1 MKSTSKIILFALI
14 FSTNTLYANKLDT
27 SLKVNAY
34 LEAFYNFTQRDGTI
48 NSMPDLY
55 VNHRD
60 LNQLSINT
68 AIIDFNYSKSRFR
81 ANAGLMTGSYSKYNY
96 SGFDYDYKN
105 IYQLNI
111 GFELSKKH
119 DIWLDAGIMPSHI
132 GTETIIGSDN
142 MTLTRSL
149 NAESTPYYETGL
161 KLSKTSKD
169 KKWNIALLYLNGWQ
183 TIRKSSFYYNVFG
196 TSLVFNDNKNTF
208 GWNTILIHD
217 IDARTFAN
225 DIIFNNFYYKKRLN
239 NKLDLFLGYDI
250 MANTYNINYRILNWT
265 TATIIT
271 SYKLNDKHS
280 IALRAEQYK
289 NYSENLAQGMLSYM
303 PYNIDYLSAS
313 INHDFRINGS
323 LMFRS
328 ELKYLKTEKVHNE
341 FLFNNYE
348 RLNLLFAL
356 CYKL

>member
-1 MKSTSKIILFALI
+1 
-14 FSTNTLYANKLDT
+14 
-27 SLKVNAY
+27 
-34 LEAFYNFTQRDGTI
+34 
-48 NSMPDLY
+48 
-55 VNHRD
+55 
-60 LNQLSINT
+60 
-68 AIIDFNYSKSRFR
+68 
-81 ANAGLMTGSYSKYNY
+81 
-96 SGFDYDYKN
+96 
-105 IYQLNI
+105 
-111 GFELSKKH
+111 
-119 DIWLDAGIMPSHI
+119 
-132 GTETIIGSDN
+132 

-183 TIRKSSFYYNVFG
+183 TIRKSSFYHNVFG

-217 IDARTFAN
+217 IDASTFAN
-225 DIIFNNFYYKKRLN
+225 DIIFNNFYYKRKLN
-239 NKLDLFLGYDI
+239 NNLNVFLGYDI
-250 MANTYNINYRILNWT
+250 MANTFNNNSRMVNWT

-271 SYKLNDKHS
+271 SYKFNTKHS

-289 NYSENLAQGMLSYM
+289 NYSENLSQGLLSYM

-313 INHDFRINGS
+313 INHDYRINNS

-328 ELKYLKTEKVHNE
+328 ELKYLKTDKVHNE
-341 FLFNNYE
+341 FLLNNYE

-356 CYKL
+356 CFKI

>member
-1 MKSTSKIILFALI
+1 MKSNSKIILFALV

-161 KLSKTSKD
+161 KLSKLSKD
-169 KKWNIALLYLNGWQ
+169 KKWNFALFYLNGWQ
-183 TIRKSSFYYNVFG
+183 TIRKNNFYHNVFG

-217 IDARTFAN
+217 IDARTLAN
-225 DIIFNNFYYKKRLN
+225 DIIFNNFYYKRSIN
-239 NKLDLFLGYDI
+239 NKLNVFLGYDI
-250 MANTYNINYRILNWT
+250 MANTYNINSRMLNWT

-271 SYKLNDKHS
+271 SYKFNTKHS

-289 NYSENLAQGMLSYM
+289 NYSENLSQGLLSYM

-313 INHDFRINGS
+313 INHDYRINNS

-328 ELKYLKTEKVHNE
+328 ELKYLKTDKVHNE

-348 RLNLLFAL
+348 RLNLIFAL
-356 CYKL
+356 CYRI